1 MASKL
6 KLSPTIRGWIRKSQ
20 TDSDEAGT
28 SIVGGMKPVVVSLLL
43 SCNCLQLIRAVLPTY
58 HEDAIPS
65 AIAAP
70 EVTKVALRLRYLIEE
85 CIPCELEESKITE
98 SHSRI
103 ITHSV
108 VEAARKAGEVGGQDY
123 NACVV
128 YALLVNKRWFKK
140 QAMLE
145 LWDADLHDIRAI
157 ACEVI
162 AKILYAYSSFPSL
175 TIGLELTG

>member
-1 MASKL
+1 M
-6 KLSPTIRGWIRKSQ
+6 
-20 TDSDEAGT
+20 
-28 SIVGGMKPVVVSLLL
+28 
-43 SCNCLQLIRAVLPTY
+43 PTY

-85 CIPCELEESKITE
+85 CIPCELEETKITE

-108 VEAARKAGEVGGQDY
+108 VEAARKAGEVGDKDY

-145 LWDADLHDIRAI
+145 LWDADLHNIRAV

-162 AKILYAYSSFPSL
+162 AKLLYVFLCLVTLLQTSLGSGLMSEIGSRLKMTRSISYRTSYSSATLSL
-175 TIGLELTG
+175 